1 MPFPTEF
8 ALLHKISGIFWAN
21 PASTNAQ
28 TAFQIRNSY
37 DYHLNEIFATVQNEY
52 FDLFSDNGAIIREL
66 VLAYREDFYF

>member
-8 ALLHKISGIFWAN
+8 ALLHKISGIFWSN

-28 TAFQIRNSY
+28 TSFQIRNSY

-52 FDLFSDNGAIIREL
+52 SDLFSDNGAIIREL